1 MDRQKIEAAV
11 RDLLIGIG
19 EDPDREGLVETPARV
34 ARMYEEIF
42 AGVSLTNDQIAA
54 MFCKTFSEDVSN
66 DIVVVRD
73 IPCFSWCEHHMALMY
88 NMRIS
93 IGYLPAGKVLGLSKL
108 ARIADMVCRRLQIQE
123 RIGKD
128 ILYIICKATGT
139 KNAAVYIEAE
149 HSCMTARGIKK
160 DGCSTSTLAK
170 SGAFNDASMKAEF
183 MRLIGR

>member
-1 MDRQKIEAAV
+1 MDIQRIKDAV
-11 RDLLIGIG
+11 RELLIGIG
-19 EDPDREGLVETPARV
+19 ENPDREGLIETPDRV

-42 AGVSLTNDQIAA
+42 AGVSLSNDQIAD
-54 MFCKTFSEDVSN
+54 MFTKTFDEDVSN

-128 ILYIICKATGT
+128 ILYIICKACGT
-139 KNAAVYIEAE
+139 KNAAVHIEAE
-149 HSCMTARGIKK
+149 HSCMTSRGAKK
-160 DGCSTSTLAK
+160 DGCSTTTLTK

-183 MRLIGR
+183 LRMIGR